1 MSTIGKLFGR
11 SPFSQIQQHMDQV
24 NKCIEKM
31 SEVIAAAKAGEFEVI
46 EELAYEVSKLEH
58 QADQIKDDIRER
70 LLKRF
75 FMPIDRGEVLEILSL
90 QDSLADTAEDVCK
103 VLTIRKLPF
112 PDDVRVEFD
121 KFLELN
127 VNACTICASIISQL
141 DELIEAGF
149 GGTEAERI
157 RGLAKDAAF
166 AEHQADVV
174 QMKLLKKLYA
184 HDVDF
189 STGEFHLWMRFTRTL
204 GKLSNVSENL
214 ADRVLRTLS
223 LK

>member
-24 NKCIEKM
+24 SKCIDKM
-31 SEVIAAAKAGEFEVI
+31 SEVITVVKAGKFEQV
-46 EELAYEVSKLEH
+46 EELCYEASKLEH

-112 PDDVRVEFD
+112 PDDIVEDFD
-121 KFLELN
+121 KFVELN
-127 VNACTICASIISQL
+127 VNSCLICVSIVNQL

-149 GGTEAERI
+149 GGAEAERI

-184 HDVDF
+184 HDTDF
-189 STGEFHLWMRFTRTL
+189 SIGEFHLWMRFSRVL
-204 GKLSNVSENL
+204 GRLSNISENL
-214 ADRVLRTLS
+214 ADRVLKTLS